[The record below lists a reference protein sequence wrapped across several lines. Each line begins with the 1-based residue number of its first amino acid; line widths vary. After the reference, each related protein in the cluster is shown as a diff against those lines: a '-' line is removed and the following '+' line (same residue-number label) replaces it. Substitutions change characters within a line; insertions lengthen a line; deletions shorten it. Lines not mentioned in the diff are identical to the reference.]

1 MPDEQL
7 FREVE
12 SSPVQLARIEGK
24 IDLIKYQGDVMSKD
38 MTHMK
43 TDVERLKTD
52 VHTLQL
58 NEVARDKLAA
68 TVATTLKDKDLS
80 DVANSEKKWTPV
92 SKFYAT
98 VVAIAAASDVLYI
111 FYKILHP

>member
-1 MPDEQL
+1 MPDSL
-7 FREVE
+7 IREVE

-43 TDVERLKTD
+43 TDVEKLKTD

-68 TVATTLKDKDLS
+68 TVATTLKDKDQA
-80 DVANSEKKWTPV
+80 DVANSERKWSPV
-92 SKFYAT
+92 SRVYLVFGLAY
-98 VVAIAAASDVLYI
+98 VIVSLYLQI
-111 FYKILHP
+111 TSK

>member
-1 MPDEQL
+1 MPDESL

-24 IDLIKYQGDVMSKD
+24 IDLIKYQGDVMS
-38 MTHMK
+38 
-43 TDVERLKTD
+43 TDITGVKVDVAKLKTD

-68 TVATTLKDKDLS
+68 TVATTLKDKDQA
-80 DVANSEKKWTPV
+80 DVANSERRWSPLTKVYIAGGTISYAV
-92 SKFYAT
+92 SIWL
-98 VVAIAAASDVLYI
+98 AIH
-111 FYKILHP
+111 K